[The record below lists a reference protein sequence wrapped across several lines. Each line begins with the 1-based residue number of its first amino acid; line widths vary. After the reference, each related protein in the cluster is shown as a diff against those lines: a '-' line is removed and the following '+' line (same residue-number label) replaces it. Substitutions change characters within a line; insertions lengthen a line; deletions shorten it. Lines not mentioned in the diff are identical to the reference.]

1 MNGIFVRCFVLKTI
15 DNSWKVLYT
24 IVKKENVELS
34 VATYCKLLQCVAKL
48 SPVRQNVF
56 YYCITNAN
64 KCQQKGGVKMQK
76 IFYTC
81 EEVAEIYM
89 VSKYTVW
96 RWIKSGRIS
105 AVKIGRNYRI
115 RKEDVERIEK

>member
-1 MNGIFVRCFVLKTI
+1 
-15 DNSWKVLYT
+15 
-24 IVKKENVELS
+24 
-34 VATYCKLLQCVAKL
+34 
-48 SPVRQNVF
+48 
-56 YYCITNAN
+56 
-64 KCQQKGGVKMQK
+64 MQK

-89 VSKYTVW
+89 VSKCTVW